1 MYGLHID
8 CLHWGMVSP
17 LRYTVFIGYG
27 LRIEVIY
34 YIDVPQW
41 GKHTP
46 IKTVY
51 LNGETIPQ

>member
-34 YIDVPQW
+34 YIDVPQ
-41 GKHTP
+41 
-46 IKTVY
+46 
-51 LNGETIPQ
+51 